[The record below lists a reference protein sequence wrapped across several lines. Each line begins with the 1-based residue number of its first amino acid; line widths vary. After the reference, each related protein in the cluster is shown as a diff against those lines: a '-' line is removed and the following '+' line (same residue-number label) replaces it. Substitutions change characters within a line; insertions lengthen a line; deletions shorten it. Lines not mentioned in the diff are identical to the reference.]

1 MKLIHSRD
9 IIHYIKKS
17 EYYRTFSKLADN
29 GETVILVPEEYIIK
43 YYELLDIESFED
55 FFNILVKLNF
65 WIVDEY
71 PYEIFDWIFDNKSK
85 IDMRQLLD
93 SILNDTEIVKQ
104 IHIIIETYN
113 SGYSNAETL
122 IELKLAG
129 FDDCV
134 KFACDVK
141 GYTIINDI
149 RGHDY
154 KEYYYFLEK
163 DDKFFLYDL
172 LNENTFNS
180 YSSYEQKINS
190 NKAYY
195 IFSRVIKNDREL
207 LFKEMQKNALY
218 NCLAI
223 KFKDDYNIIL
233 DFEKIKEILV
243 NIIKCY
249 IMSKCSVAFSELA
262 QFSKY
267 NNIKTNHLKTLPKSK
282 IPEYLQD
289 SELWDTQTCFSAAE
303 KGHLDCLKNT
313 STSSTDDYQPIIN
326 SYHSRY
332 NCNEKHKIN
341 SENLKTYM
349 IETIESKVVKPYNRV
364 DLYKIKR
371 KLKNVHSKHIINKY
385 KFYNHLC

>member
-9 IIHYIKKS
+9 IFHYIKKS
-17 EYYRTFSKLADN
+17 GYYRTFSKLADN

-43 YYELLDIESFED
+43 YYEFLDIESFED

-65 WIVDEY
+65 WIIDEY
-71 PYEIFDWIFDNKSK
+71 PYEIYAWIFDNKSK

-134 KFACDVK
+134 KFARDVK
-141 GYTIINDI
+141 GYTITNDI

-172 LNENTFNS
+172 LNEKKFNS

-233 DFEKIKEILV
+233 DFEEIKEILV
-243 NIIKCY
+243 DIIKYY
-249 IMSKCSVAFSELA
+249 IVSKCSIAFSELA

-267 NNIKTNHLKTLPKSK
+267 NNIKTNYQKTIPKSE
-282 IPEYLQD
+282 IPIYLQN
-289 SELWDTQTCFSAAE
+289 SELYTSCQLDAQTCSSAAE
-303 KGHLDCLKNT
+303 KGHLNCLKYAFI
-313 STSSTDDYQPIIN
+313 DDYQPVIKSDN
-326 SYHSRY
+326 P
-332 NCNEKHKIN
+332 NLDCNLKHKIN
-341 SENLKTYM
+341 SKILKTYM
-349 IETIESKVVKPYNRV
+349 IETIESKVVKPFSRV
-364 DLYKIKR
+364 DMYKIKR
-371 KLKNVHSKHIINKY
+371 KMKHVYSKHFSNK
-385 KFYNHLC
+385 